1 MRILFAGTPRVA
13 ATILKELA
21 QVHEI
26 ALVLT
31 RPDAQVGRKKIVT
44 PSDVAVAATALGIP
58 VLKSNRIGQD
68 ELREISEANVDK
80 AVVVAFGS
88 IIPKFALDLFPW
100 WNLHF
105 SVLPAWR
112 GATPL
117 QHSLIH
123 KTGQGLSLFQIE
135 AALDTGPLL
144 ETVQLSHPTD
154 QSSNQIMEDL
164 ARMGSQVILRNL
176 AHPPTPKP
184 QTGEVS
190 YAPKIVRENARLDFT
205 ESAQDLQRKVFA
217 LNPEPMAWCRA
228 GDKDIRVLR
237 AKAIGAVD
245 WNAIS
250 ERKLAPGEIEFQG
263 GKVLVG
269 CGEGSRLELI
279 EVQPAGGK
287 PMLAVDWQRGYGGSR
302 LE

>member
-13 ATILKELA
+13 ATILEELV

-31 RPDAQVGRKKIVT
+31 RPDAQVGRKRIVT
-44 PSDVAVAATALGIP
+44 PSDVAVSATALGIP
-58 VLKSNRIGQD
+58 VLKSDRIGQD
-68 ELREISEANVDK
+68 ELGKIREANITQ

-88 IIPKFALDLFPW
+88 IIPKSALDLFPW

-144 ETVQLSHPTD
+144 ETVHLSHPTD
-154 QSSNQIMEDL
+154 QSSNQIMADL
-164 ARMGSQVILRNL
+164 ARLGSEVILRNL
-176 AHPPTPKP
+176 AHPPRPKP

-190 YAPKIVRENARLDFT
+190 YAPKIGRENAKLDFT
-205 ESAQDLQRKVFA
+205 DSAQMLQRKVFA
-217 LNPEPMAWCRA
+217 LNPEPMAWCKA
-228 GDKDIRVLR
+228 DDKDIRVLR

-250 ERKLAPGEIEFQG
+250 ERKLAPGEIEVQG
-263 GKVLVG
+263 GKVLIG
-269 CGEGSRLELI
+269 CGDGSRLELI

-287 PMLAVDWQRGYGGSR
+287 PMLAADWQRGFGGSR

>member
-13 ATILKELA
+13 ATILEELA
-21 QVHEI
+21 KVHEI

-88 IIPKFALDLFPW
+88 IIPKSALDLFPW

-287 PMLAVDWQRGYGGSR
+287 PMLAADWQRGFGGSR